1 MPFSAF
7 VAASLALNLS
17 PGPDMTYVAAR
28 SLAQGRRSGIISA
41 LGISVGCLFHLA
53 AATAGIAV
61 LLRAVP
67 QAYTAVRVIGAG
79 YLVYLGVAMMR
90 QASRHEMTVSVAPAG
105 DWAVFTQ
112 GMVTN
117 VLNPKVALFFLAFL
131 PQFVDAA
138 RGPAA
143 VQTLALGLYFN
154 VQGTLV
160 NVGVACLAGG
170 ARTAF
175 RASSARRWLQRASG
189 VVLIGLGARL
199 ALSRS
204 N

>member
-1 MPFSAF
+1 
-7 VAASLALNLS
+7 
-17 PGPDMTYVAAR
+17 
-28 SLAQGRRSGIISA
+28 
-41 LGISVGCLFHLA
+41 
-53 AATAGIAV
+53 
-61 LLRAVP
+61 
-67 QAYTAVRVIGAG
+67 
-79 YLVYLGVAMMR
+79 
-90 QASRHEMTVSVAPAG
+90 MTVSVAPAS

-138 RGPAA
+138 RGPAGA
-143 VQTLALGLYFN
+143 QTLALGLYFN

-160 NVGVACLAGG
+160 NVVVACLAGG